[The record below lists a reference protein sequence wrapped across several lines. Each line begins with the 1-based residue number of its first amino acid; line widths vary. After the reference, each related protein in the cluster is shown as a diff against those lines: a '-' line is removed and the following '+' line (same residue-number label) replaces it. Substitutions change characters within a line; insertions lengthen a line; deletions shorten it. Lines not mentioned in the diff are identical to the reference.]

1 MNSKHVYISIQAL
14 LHIETTSFCRRKV
27 RTTSKANNKCSRP
40 TDTTKINAQLHQQ
53 NANAVSVTLRT
64 YNTEDITSRGT
75 VHKRPT
81 MCSQEHK
88 NKEEIKIEI
97 NQEEIII
104 QIINQI
110 IRRIQQEEANV
121 HVILIETESE
131 SDEDSEDNELP
142 PFI

>member
-1 MNSKHVYISIQAL
+1 
-14 LHIETTSFCRRKV
+14 
-27 RTTSKANNKCSRP
+27 
-40 TDTTKINAQLHQQ
+40 
-53 NANAVSVTLRT
+53 
-64 YNTEDITSRGT
+64 
-75 VHKRPT
+75 

>member
-1 MNSKHVYISIQAL
+1 
-14 LHIETTSFCRRKV
+14 
-27 RTTSKANNKCSRP
+27 
-40 TDTTKINAQLHQQ
+40 
-53 NANAVSVTLRT
+53 
-64 YNTEDITSRGT
+64 
-75 VHKRPT
+75 

-121 HVILIETESE
+121 HVILIET
-131 SDEDSEDNELP
+131 DEDFEDDEIP
-142 PFI
+142 PLI